1 MLHSNNSNDCA
12 LRIVF
17 SLFKNPPSKNQER
30 GSRRWSHVS
39 IITNPE
45 SLPSDAL
52 ACEML
57 HEEGMYGSIIG
68 GRLPSDEFSTRLSVW
83 NYQDS

>member
-1 MLHSNNSNDCA
+1 MLHSNNSNNCA
-12 LRIVF
+12 LRVVF
-17 SLFKNPPSKNQER
+17 SLFKNQER

-45 SLPSDAL
+45 SLPSNAL
-52 ACEML
+52 ACKML
-57 HEEGMYGSIIG
+57 HEEGMYGSIID